1 MYVRWQ
7 RRLRKKCGGSPL
19 LTAALV
25 ENRRV
30 DGKPRQRVM
39 AYLAGIRERFIGE
52 REKEH
57 RQFWRKIDERL
68 DDLGL
73 DPATRTRIEGS
84 IEARV
89 PRVTDENQAVFAA
102 EAARLGREIVADL
115 AEYRRLASRHR
126 VSTSR

>member
-39 AYLAGIRERFIGE
+39 AYLAGIREKFIGE

-57 RQFWRKIDERL
+57 RQFWRKVDERL

-73 DPATRTRIEGS
+73 DPATRTRIEGN

-89 PRVTDENQAVFAA
+89 ARVTAENQAEFDAVSAHFS
-102 EAARLGREIVADL
+102 REIAAYGRVKAG
-115 AEYRRLASRHR
+115 SR
-126 VSTSR
+126 STMI